1 MIEIELYKYK
11 DVGRLPQ
18 YFGAYCR
25 HTMINSDLND
35 LVLSKVSL
43 NRSELSTLA
52 NDISLIGLL
61 SVHTETILVTV
72 DSHSVKRQLVC
83 STEDTDGNFTTV
95 SNENL
100 LHLHDGGVRAEA
112 VVHVGVIVRRHP
124 GGSVLM

>member
-43 NRSELSTLA
+43 NRPKLSSLA

-61 SVHTETILVTV
+61 PVHTQAILVTV
-72 DSHSVKRQLVC
+72 DGNSVK
-83 STEDTDGNFTTV
+83 
-95 SNENL
+95 
-100 LHLHDGGVRAEA
+100 
-112 VVHVGVIVRRHP
+112 
-124 GGSVLM
+124 